1 MPPTRSSRPAA
12 ESQDPAVPKTNEAD
26 TESPAPDLGPSA
38 GDSGGAGGR
47 SPGQPGWR
55 RALPAVFG
63 AVTVVLGALGA
74 WAAVAAH
81 DLRTTAASANL
92 ALVDPGA
99 TGAVTSQVTRA
110 VETIFSYSYADTGR
124 TRAAAQGLLTGPA
137 ISQYDQL
144 FALVERDAP
153 TEKLVLT
160 TRVTNIGVELLSGGQ
175 ARLLVFA
182 DQQDTV
188 AGTAKSSYGGAMFA
202 VTAVLQGRIWKI
214 EDIDTFT
221 GSS

>member
-1 MPPTRSSRPAA
+1 MPPARSSRPAA
-12 ESQDPAVPKTNEAD
+12 ESQNSAVPTMNEAD
-26 TESPAPDLGPSA
+26 TECPAPDAGPSA
-38 GDSGGAGGR
+38 GESEDAAGR
-47 SPGQPGWR
+47 SPGQRGWR

-63 AVTVVLGALGA
+63 AVTVLLGALGA

-81 DLRTTAASANL
+81 DLRATSASANL
-92 ALVDPGA
+92 ALVDAGA
-99 TGAVTSQVTRA
+99 TRAATSQVTSA

-137 ISQYDQL
+137 IGQYDQL

-153 TEKLVLT
+153 AEKLVLT
-160 TRVTNIGVELLSGGQ
+160 TRVTNIGVELLSGSQ

-202 VTAVLQGRIWKI
+202 VTAVLRSGTWKI

>member
-12 ESQDPAVPKTNEAD
+12 ESQDPAVPNTNEAD

-99 TGAVTSQVTRA
+99 TRAVTSQVTRA